1 MVVSN
6 VIVNYSS
13 GLVHMNKKTTALF
26 ILDGWGYSETST
38 SNAIAAANTPNW
50 DKLWGNRPHTLIKTS
65 GMAVGLP
72 DGQMGNSEV
81 GHMNLGAGRVVYQN
95 FTRIGKAIED
105 GSFFENDAL
114 VSAVDKAV
122 AAGKAVHIL
131 GLLSPGGV
139 HSHHEQIM
147 AMCELAARKGAKAVY
162 VHGFTD
168 GRDTP
173 PRSAQDPIAELETK
187 LAELGVGRIA
197 SLTGRY
203 YAMDRDNR
211 WDRVEQAYNV
221 IVDGASEYQAD
232 SAKAAIEAAYD
243 REENDEF
250 VKATAIG
257 EAVSVEDGDAVIFAN
272 FRPDRARQLTR
283 AFTDADFDGFARKST
298 PALASFV
305 TFTEF
310 ASDIKAEVA
319 YPPVALSNTL
329 GEVLSKTGKK
339 QLRIAE
345 TEKYAHVTF
354 FFNGGEEAVFDGEER
369 ELIPSPDVATYDLK
383 PEMSAPEVTDKLVEV
398 IEAGKYDTIICNFA
412 NGDMVG
418 HSGIFEAAVAAV
430 EAVDACLGRI
440 LAALEVNGG
449 QCLITADHGNVEQML
464 SDDGSQPLTSHTLEP
479 VPLVLVSP
487 NADLALQEGAL
498 CDIAPTLLD
507 MMGMDKPEEMTGHSL
522 LIRQ

>member
-1 MVVSN
+1 
-6 VIVNYSS
+6 
-13 GLVHMNKKTTALF
+13 MNKKTTALF

-50 DKLWGNRPHTLIKTS
+50 DALWKNHPHTLIKTS
-65 GMAVGLP
+65 GLAVGLP
-72 DGQMGNSEV
+72 EGQMGNSEV

-95 FTRIGKAIED
+95 FTRIGKAIDD
-105 GSFFENDAL
+105 GTFFENEAL
-114 VSAVDKAV
+114 VNAVDKAV
-122 AAGKAVHIL
+122 AANKAVHIL
-131 GLLSPGGV
+131 GLLSNGGV

-147 AMCELAARKGAKAVY
+147 AMCEMAAKRGAKAIY

-173 PRSAQDPIAELETK
+173 PRSAQTPTAELEAK
-187 LAELGVGRIA
+187 LAELGVGKIA
-197 SLTGRY
+197 TLTGRY

-211 WDRVEQAYNV
+211 WDRVKTAYDA
-221 IVDGASEYQAD
+221 IVMGKGQSQAD
-232 SAKAAIEAAYD
+232 SAAHAIQAAYD
-243 REENDEF
+243 RDENDEF
-250 VKATAIG
+250 VKASVIG
-257 EAVSVEDGDAVIFAN
+257 APAPVQDGDAIIFAN

-283 AFTDADFDGFARKST
+283 AFTDANFDGFERAVYPKYS
-298 PALASFV
+298 SFV

-310 ASDIKAEVA
+310 ASDIKADVA
-319 YPPVALSNTL
+319 FPPIALSNTL
-329 GEVLSKTGKK
+329 GEVLAKSGKK

-354 FFNGGEEAVFDGEER
+354 FFNGGEEALFDGEER
-369 ELIPSPDVATYDLK
+369 ELIPSPNVATYDLK

-418 HSGIFEAAVAAV
+418 HSGIFSAAVQAV

-440 LAALEVNGG
+440 IAALKVNGG

-464 SDDGSQPLTSHTLEP
+464 SDDGSQPLTSHTIGP
-479 VPLVLVSP
+479 VPLVLFTPTEGVGIK
-487 NADLALQEGAL
+487 EGAL
-498 CDIAPTLLD
+498 CDLAPTLLD
-507 MMGMDKPEEMTGHSL
+507 MMGMEKPAEMTGVSL
-522 LIRQ
+522 LTRG

>member
-1 MVVSN
+1 
-6 VIVNYSS
+6 
-13 GLVHMNKKTTALF
+13 MNKKTTALF

-50 DKLWGNRPHTLIKTS
+50 DALWKNHPHTLIKTS
-65 GMAVGLP
+65 GLAVGLP
-72 DGQMGNSEV
+72 EGQMGNSEV

-95 FTRIGKAIED
+95 FTRIGKAIDD
-105 GSFFENDAL
+105 GTFFENEAL
-114 VSAVDKAV
+114 VNAVDKAV
-122 AAGKAVHIL
+122 AANKAVHIL
-131 GLLSPGGV
+131 GLLSNGGV

-147 AMCELAARKGAKAVY
+147 AMCEMAAKRGAKAIY

-173 PRSAQDPIAELETK
+173 PRSAQTPTAELEAK
-187 LAELGVGRIA
+187 LAELGVGKIA
-197 SLTGRY
+197 TLTGRY

-211 WDRVEQAYNV
+211 WDRVKTAYDA
-221 IVDGASEYQAD
+221 IVLGKGQFQAD
-232 SAKAAIEAAYD
+232 SAAHAIQAAYD
-243 REENDEF
+243 RDENDEF
-250 VKATAIG
+250 VKASVIG
-257 EAVSVEDGDAVIFAN
+257 APAPVQDGDAIIFAN

-283 AFTDADFDGFARKST
+283 AFTDANFDGFERAVYPKYS
-298 PALASFV
+298 SFV

-310 ASDIKAEVA
+310 ASDINADVA
-319 YPPVALSNTL
+319 FPPIALSNTL
-329 GEVLSKTGKK
+329 GEVLAKSGKK

-354 FFNGGEEAVFDGEER
+354 FFNSGEEALFDGEER
-369 ELIPSPDVATYDLK
+369 ELIPSPNVATYDLK

-418 HSGIFEAAVAAV
+418 HSGIFSAAVQAV

-440 LAALEVNGG
+440 IAALKVNGG

-464 SDDGSQPLTSHTLEP
+464 SDDGSQPLTSHTIGP
-479 VPLVLVSP
+479 VPLVLFTPTEGVGIK
-487 NADLALQEGAL
+487 EGAL
-498 CDIAPTLLD
+498 CDLAPTLLD
-507 MMGMDKPEEMTGHSL
+507 MMGMEKPAEMTGVSL
-522 LIRQ
+522 LTRG

>member
-1 MVVSN
+1 MS
-6 VIVNYSS
+6 
-13 GLVHMNKKTTALF
+13 KKTTALF

-50 DKLWGNRPHTLIKTS
+50 DKLWAERPHALVKTS

-72 DGQMGNSEV
+72 EGQMGNSEV

-105 GSFFENDAL
+105 GSFFENEAL
-114 VSAVDKAV
+114 VAAVDKAV
-122 AAGKAVHIL
+122 AAGKAVHVL
-131 GLLSPGGV
+131 GLLSAGGV

-147 AMCELAARKGAKAVY
+147 AVCELAAKRGAKAVY

-173 PRSAQDPIAELETK
+173 PRSALEPVAQLENRLK
-187 LAELGVGRIA
+187 EIGVGRIA
-197 SLTGRY
+197 TLTGRY
-203 YAMDRDNR
+203 FAMDRDNR
-211 WDRVEQAYNV
+211 WDRVQQAYDA
-221 IVDGASEYQAD
+221 IVLGESDYHASRAFD
-232 SAKAAIEAAYD
+232 AIDDAYD
-243 REENDEF
+243 RDENDEF
-250 VKATAIG
+250 VKATIVG
-257 EAVSVEDGDAVIFAN
+257 DAVKVEDGDAVIFAN

-283 AFTDADFDGFARKST
+283 AFTAADFNGFERKAT
-298 PALASFV
+298 PELAGFV
-305 TFTEF
+305 TFTEY
-310 ASDIKAEVA
+310 ASDINAAVA
-319 YPPVALSNTL
+319 FPPEALTNTL
-329 GEVLSKTGKK
+329 GEVLAKTGKK

-354 FFNGGEEAVFDGEER
+354 FFNGGEEAVFEGEER
-369 ELIPSPDVATYDLK
+369 ELIPSPNVATYDLQ

-418 HSGIFEAAVAAV
+418 HSGIFEAAVKAV
-430 EAVDACLGRI
+430 EAVDVCLGRI
-440 LAALEVNGG
+440 IAALEASGG

-464 SDDGSQPLTSHTLEP
+464 SDDGTQPLTSHTLEP
-479 VPLVLVSP
+479 VPLVLVTPEAGVSIQ
-487 NADLALQEGAL
+487 DGAL

-507 MMGMDKPEEMTGHSL
+507 MMGMDKPNEMTGNSL
-522 LIRQ
+522 LVRS

>member
-1 MVVSN
+1 
-6 VIVNYSS
+6 
-13 GLVHMNKKTTALF
+13 MNKKTTALF

-50 DKLWGNRPHTLIKTS
+50 DKLWSERPHSLIKTS
-65 GMAVGLP
+65 GLAVGLP
-72 DGQMGNSEV
+72 EGQMGNSEV

-105 GSFFENDAL
+105 GSFFENQAL
-114 VSAVDKAV
+114 VNAVDKAV
-122 AAGKAVHIL
+122 AADKAVHVL
-131 GLLSPGGV
+131 GLVSAGGV

-147 AMCELAARKGAKAVY
+147 SMCELAAKRGAKAIY

-173 PRSAQDPIAELETK
+173 PRSAHTPVAQIENK
-187 LAELGVGRIA
+187 LKDLGVGRIA
-197 SLTGRY
+197 TLTGRY

-211 WDRVEQAYNV
+211 WDRVQQAYDA
-221 IVDGASEYQAD
+221 IVLGESEYQANRAFD
-232 SAKAAIEAAYD
+232 AIDEAYD
-243 REENDEF
+243 RDENDEF
-250 VKATAIG
+250 VKATVVG
-257 EAVSVEDGDAVIFAN
+257 ESVKVEDGDAIVFAN

-283 AFTDADFDGFARKST
+283 AFTDADFSGFERKAT
-298 PALASFV
+298 PELSAFV

-310 ASDIKAEVA
+310 ASDIKADVA
-319 YPPVALSNTL
+319 FPPVALSNTL
-329 GEVLSKTGKK
+329 GEVLSNTGKK

-354 FFNGGEEAVFDGEER
+354 FFNGGEEAVFEGEER
-369 ELIPSPDVATYDLK
+369 ELIPSPNVATYDLK

-418 HSGIFEAAVAAV
+418 HSGIFDAAVKAV
-430 EAVDACLGRI
+430 ETVDLCLGRI
-440 LAALEVNGG
+440 LVALGKNEG

-479 VPLVLVSP
+479 VPLVMVTPQANWSLK
-487 NADLALQEGAL
+487 EGAL
-498 CDIAPTLLD
+498 CDIAPTILE
-507 MMGMDKPEEMTGHSL
+507 MMGMDVPAEMTGHSL
-522 LIRQ
+522 LVRA

>member
-1 MVVSN
+1 MS
-6 VIVNYSS
+6 
-13 GLVHMNKKTTALF
+13 KQTTALF
-26 ILDGWGYSETST
+26 ILDGWGYSDTST
-38 SNAIAAANTPNW
+38 SNAITAANTPNW
-50 DKLWGNRPHTLIKTS
+50 DKLWSERPHTLIKTS

-72 DGQMGNSEV
+72 EGQMGNSEV

-95 FTRIGKAIED
+95 FTRINKAIED
-105 GSFFENDAL
+105 GSFYDNEAL
-114 VSAVDKAV
+114 VNVVDAAV
-122 AAGKAVHIL
+122 AKGNAVHVI
-131 GLLSPGGV
+131 GLLSAGGV

-147 AMCELAARKGAKAVY
+147 AMCELAAKRGARAVY

-168 GRDTP
+168 GRDTA
-173 PRSAQDPIAELETK
+173 PRSAHEPVAQLESK
-187 LAELGVGRIA
+187 LNQLGVGRIA

-203 YAMDRDNR
+203 FAMDRDNR
-211 WDRVEQAYNV
+211 WDRVQKAYDAIVLGQA
-221 IVDGASEYQAD
+221 EYQASRAFD
-232 SAKAAIEAAYD
+232 AIDDAYD
-243 REENDEF
+243 RDENDEF
-250 VKATAIG
+250 LQATTIGTAVK
-257 EAVSVEDGDAVIFAN
+257 VEDGDAVVFAN

-283 AFTDADFDGFARKST
+283 AFTEQDFSGFTRQAVPQLSG
-298 PALASFV
+298 FV
-305 TFTEF
+305 TFTEY
-310 ASDIKAEVA
+310 AADIDAAVA
-319 YPPVALSNTL
+319 FPPEALQNTL

-418 HSGIFEAAVAAV
+418 HSGIFDAAVKAV
-430 EAVDACLGRI
+430 EAVDECLGRI
-440 LAALEVNGG
+440 MKALEVNGG

-479 VPLVLVSP
+479 VPLILITPKS
-487 NADLALQEGAL
+487 DWSIKEGAL
-498 CDIAPTLLD
+498 CDIAPTLLE
-507 MMGMDKPEEMTGHSL
+507 MMGMDIPAEMTGHSL
-522 LIRQ
+522 LVKP

>member
-1 MVVSN
+1 M
-6 VIVNYSS
+6 
-13 GLVHMNKKTTALF
+13 KKQTTALF

-50 DKLWGNRPHTLIKTS
+50 DALWANKPHALIKTS
-65 GMAVGLP
+65 GLAVGLP
-72 DGQMGNSEV
+72 EGQMGNSEV

-105 GSFFENDAL
+105 GSFFENPAL
-114 VSAVDKAV
+114 VAGIDKAV
-122 AAGKAVHIL
+122 QAVKAVHIL
-131 GLLSPGGV
+131 GLLSAGGV

-147 AMCELAARKGAKAVY
+147 AMCEMAVKRGAKAVY

-173 PRSAQDPIAELETK
+173 PRSAQDPIADLEAK
-187 LAELGVGRIA
+187 LAELGTGKIA
-197 SLTGRY
+197 TLTGRY
-203 YAMDRDNR
+203 FALDRDNR
-211 WDRVEQAYNV
+211 WDRVQ
-221 IVDGASEYQAD
+221 
-232 SAKAAIEAAYD
+232 AAYD
-243 REENDEF
+243 AIVLGKGVHQAASAKEAVQEAYARDENDEF
-250 VKATAIG
+250 VTATVIG
-257 EAVSVEDGDAVIFAN
+257 DAVSVEDGDTIVFAN

-283 AFTDADFDGFARKST
+283 AFTDADFAGFERAAT
-298 PALASFV
+298 PELSAFI

-310 ASDIKAEVA
+310 ASDIKADVA
-319 YPPVALSNTL
+319 FPPVALSNTL
-329 GEVLSKTGKK
+329 GEVLAKAGKK

-354 FFNGGEEAVFDGEER
+354 FFNGGEEALFDGEER
-369 ELIPSPDVATYDLK
+369 ELIPSPNVATYDLQ

-430 EAVDACLGRI
+430 EAVDACIGRI
-440 LAALEVNGG
+440 LKALEVNGG

-464 SDDGSQPLTSHTLEP
+464 SDDGTQPLTSHTIEP
-479 VPLVLVSP
+479 VPLVLVTP
-487 NADLALQEGAL
+487 TAGLGIQTGAL

-507 MMGMDKPEEMTGHSL
+507 MMGMEKPEEMTGVSL
-522 LIRQ
+522 LTRQ

>member
-1 MVVSN
+1 MS
-6 VIVNYSS
+6 
-13 GLVHMNKKTTALF
+13 KKTTALF
-26 ILDGWGYSETST
+26 ILDGWGYSETSK

-50 DKLWGNRPHTLIKTS
+50 DALWANKPHALIKTS
-65 GMAVGLP
+65 GLAVGLP
-72 DGQMGNSEV
+72 EGQMGNSEV

-95 FTRIGKAIED
+95 FTRIGKAIDD
-105 GSFFENDAL
+105 GSFFENAAL
-114 VSAVDKAV
+114 VNAVDKAV
-122 AAGKAVHIL
+122 AADKAVHVL

-147 AMCELAARKGAKAVY
+147 AMCELAVKRGAKAVY

-173 PRSAQDPIAELETK
+173 PRSAHTPIVALEAK
-187 LAELGVGRIA
+187 LAELGAGKIA
-197 SLTGRY
+197 TLTGRY
-203 YAMDRDNR
+203 FAMDRDNR
-211 WDRVEQAYNV
+211 WDRV
-221 IVDGASEYQAD
+221 
-232 SAKAAIEAAYD
+232 KAAYEAIVQGKGLFQASTAQAALQAAYD
-243 REENDEF
+243 RDENDEF
-250 VKATAIG
+250 VQATVIG
-257 EAVSVEDGDAVIFAN
+257 DAVPIEDGDAIVFAN

-283 AFTDADFDGFARKST
+283 AFTEVDFDGFERAAT
-298 PALASFV
+298 PALAAFV

-310 ASDIKAEVA
+310 ASDIKADVA
-319 YPPVALSNTL
+319 FPPVALSNTL
-329 GEVLSKTGKK
+329 GEVLAKQGKK

-354 FFNGGEEAVFDGEER
+354 FFNGGEEALFEGEER
-369 ELIPSPDVATYDLK
+369 ELIPSPNVATYDLQ

-418 HSGIFEAAVAAV
+418 HSGVFDAAVKAV

-440 LAALEVNGG
+440 MAALTVNGG

-464 SDDGSQPLTSHTLEP
+464 SDDGAQPLTSHTIGP

-487 NADLALQEGAL
+487 TAEWGIQEGAL
-498 CDIAPTLLD
+498 CDLAPTLLD
-507 MMGMDKPEEMTGHSL
+507 MMGLEKPVEMTGVSL
-522 LIRQ
+522 LTRG

>member
-1 MVVSN
+1 
-6 VIVNYSS
+6 
-13 GLVHMNKKTTALF
+13 MNKKTTALF

-50 DKLWGNRPHTLIKTS
+50 DKLWSERPHTLIKTS

-72 DGQMGNSEV
+72 EGQMGNSEV

-105 GSFFENDAL
+105 GSFFENEAL
-114 VSAVDKAV
+114 VAAVDKAV

-131 GLLSPGGV
+131 GLLSSGGV

-147 AMCELAARKGAKAVY
+147 AMCELAAKRGAKAIY

-173 PRSAQDPIAELETK
+173 PRSAHTPIAQLENK
-187 LAELGVGRIA
+187 LKELGVGRIA
-197 SLTGRY
+197 TLVGRY
-203 YAMDRDNR
+203 FAMDRDNR
-211 WDRVEQAYNV
+211 WDRVEQAYNA
-221 IVDGASEYQAD
+221 IVLGEGAYHASCAFD
-232 SAKAAIEAAYD
+232 AIDEAYD
-243 REENDEF
+243 RDENDEF
-250 VKATAIG
+250 VKATVIG
-257 EAVSVEDGDAVIFAN
+257 ESAKVEDGDAVIFAN

-283 AFTDADFDGFARKST
+283 AFTDADFSGFTRKAT
-298 PALASFV
+298 PALAGFV

-310 ASDIKAEVA
+310 ASDIDAAVA
-319 YPPVALSNTL
+319 FPPEALSNTL

-418 HSGIFEAAVAAV
+418 HSGIFDAAVKAV
-430 EAVDACLGRI
+430 EAVDECLGRI
-440 LAALEVNGG
+440 LVALEKNGG

-464 SDDGSQPLTSHTLEP
+464 SDDGTQPLTSHTIEP
-479 VPLVLVSP
+479 VPLVMVTPDASWSLK
-487 NADLALQEGAL
+487 EGAL
-498 CDIAPTLLD
+498 CDIAPTILE
-507 MMGMDKPEEMTGHSL
+507 MMGMDVPAEMTGHSL
-522 LIRQ
+522 LVRS

>member
-1 MVVSN
+1 MS
-6 VIVNYSS
+6 
-13 GLVHMNKKTTALF
+13 KKTTALF

-50 DKLWGNRPHTLIKTS
+50 DKLWAERPHALVKTS

-72 DGQMGNSEV
+72 EGQMGNSEV

-105 GSFFENDAL
+105 GSFFENEAL
-114 VSAVDKAV
+114 VAAVDKAV
-122 AAGKAVHIL
+122 AAGKAVHVL
-131 GLLSPGGV
+131 GLLSAGGV

-147 AMCELAARKGAKAVY
+147 AVCELAAKRGAKAVY

-173 PRSAQDPIAELETK
+173 PRSALEPVAQLENRLK
-187 LAELGVGRIA
+187 EIGVGRIA
-197 SLTGRY
+197 TLTGRY
-203 YAMDRDNR
+203 FAMDRDNR
-211 WDRVEQAYNV
+211 WDRVQQAYDA
-221 IVDGASEYQAD
+221 IVLGESDYHASRAFD
-232 SAKAAIEAAYD
+232 AIDEAYD
-243 REENDEF
+243 RDENDEF
-250 VKATAIG
+250 VKATIVG
-257 EAVSVEDGDAVIFAN
+257 DAVKVEDGDAVIFAN

-283 AFTDADFDGFARKST
+283 AFTDADFSGFERKAT
-298 PALASFV
+298 PALAGFV
-305 TFTEF
+305 TFTEY
-310 ASDIKAEVA
+310 ASDINAAVA
-319 YPPVALSNTL
+319 FPPEALTNTL
-329 GEVLSKTGKK
+329 GEVLAKTGKK

-369 ELIPSPDVATYDLK
+369 ELIPSPNVATYDLQ

-418 HSGIFEAAVAAV
+418 HSGIFEAAVKAV

-440 LAALEVNGG
+440 IAALEATGG

-464 SDDGSQPLTSHTLEP
+464 SDDGTQPLTSHTLEP
-479 VPLVLVSP
+479 VPLVLVTPESGVSIQ
-487 NADLALQEGAL
+487 DGAL

-507 MMGMDKPEEMTGHSL
+507 MMGMEKPNEMTGNSL
-522 LIRQ
+522 LVRS

>member
-1 MVVSN
+1 MS
-6 VIVNYSS
+6 
-13 GLVHMNKKTTALF
+13 KKTTALF

-38 SNAIAAANTPNW
+38 SNAITAANTPNW
-50 DKLWGNRPHTLIKTS
+50 DALWGNRPHTLIKTS

-72 DGQMGNSEV
+72 EGQMGNSEV

-95 FTRIGKAIED
+95 FTRISKAIED
-105 GSFFENDAL
+105 GSFFENPAL
-114 VSAVDKAV
+114 VAGVDKAIS
-122 AAGKAVHIL
+122 AGKAVHIL
-131 GLLSPGGV
+131 GLLSAGGV
-139 HSHHEQIM
+139 HSHHEQIL
-147 AMCELAARKGAKAVY
+147 AMCEMAVKRGAKAVY

-173 PRSAQDPIAELETK
+173 PRSAGEPIADLEAK
-187 LAELGVGRIA
+187 LAELGVGKIA

-203 YAMDRDNR
+203 FAMDRDNR
-211 WDRVEQAYNV
+211 WDRVQTAYDAITLGKGEFQAESAEQA
-221 IVDGASEYQAD
+221 IAD
-232 SAKAAIEAAYD
+232 AYARD
-243 REENDEF
+243 ENDEF
-250 VKATAIG
+250 VRATIIG
-257 EAVSVEDGDAVIFAN
+257 EAVQLEDGDAVVFAN

-283 AFTDADFDGFARKST
+283 AFTEPSFDGFTRSAT
-298 PALASFV
+298 PALAAFV

-310 ASDIKAEVA
+310 ASDIQADVA
-319 YPPVALSNTL
+319 FPPVALTNTL
-329 GEVLSKTGKK
+329 GEVLAKANKK

-354 FFNGGEEAVFDGEER
+354 FFNGGEEALFEGEER
-369 ELIPSPDVATYDLK
+369 ELIPSPNVATYDLQ

-418 HSGIFEAAVAAV
+418 HSGIFDAAVKAV

-440 LAALEVNGG
+440 LTALEANGG

-464 SDDGSQPLTSHTLEP
+464 SDDGTQPLTSHTIEP

-487 NADLALQEGAL
+487 NDTWGVKEGAL
-498 CDIAPTLLD
+498 CDLAPTLLE
-507 MMGMDKPEEMTGHSL
+507 MMGMAKPEEMTGESL
-522 LIRQ
+522 LTKS

>member
-1 MVVSN
+1 
-6 VIVNYSS
+6 
-13 GLVHMNKKTTALF
+13 MNKQTTALF

-38 SNAIAAANTPNW
+38 SNAITAANTPNW
-50 DKLWGNRPHTLIKTS
+50 DALWSEKPHSLIKTS

-81 GHMNLGAGRVVYQN
+81 GHMNLGAGRIVYQN
-95 FTRIGKAIED
+95 FTRISKAIDD
-105 GSFFENDAL
+105 GSFFENEVL
-114 VSAVDKAV
+114 VNAVDKAV

-131 GLLSPGGV
+131 GLLSNGGV

-147 AMCELAARKGAKAVY
+147 AMCELAAKRGAKAVY

-173 PRSAQDPIAELETK
+173 PRSAKTPAAELNAK
-187 LAELGVGRIA
+187 LAELGVGKIA
-197 SLTGRY
+197 TLTGRY

-211 WDRVEQAYNV
+211 WDRVQTAYDA
-221 IVDGASEYQAD
+221 IVLGKGEFHAETAEE
-232 SAKAAIEAAYD
+232 AIQAAYD
-243 REENDEF
+243 RDENDEF
-250 VKATAIG
+250 VKASIIG
-257 EAVSVEDGDAVIFAN
+257 ESAPVEDGDAIIFAN

-283 AFTDADFDGFARKST
+283 SFTDAGFDGFERAVYPK
-298 PALASFV
+298 LAAFV

-310 ASDIKAEVA
+310 ASDIAADVA
-319 YPPVALSNTL
+319 FPPIALSNTL
-329 GEVLSKTGKK
+329 GEVLAKNDKK

-354 FFNGGEEAVFDGEER
+354 FFNGGEEALFEGEER
-369 ELIPSPDVATYDLK
+369 ELIPSPNVATYDLK

-418 HSGIFEAAVAAV
+418 HSGIFEAAVKAV

-440 LAALEVNGG
+440 LEALKVNGG

-464 SDDGSQPLTSHTLEP
+464 SEDGSQPLTSHTIGP

-487 NADLALQEGAL
+487 TPGLGLKEGAL
-498 CDIAPTLLD
+498 CDLAPTLLD
-507 MMGMDKPEEMTGHSL
+507 MMGLEQPAEMTGVSL
-522 LIRQ
+522 LTRS

>member
-1 MVVSN
+1 MS
-6 VIVNYSS
+6 
-13 GLVHMNKKTTALF
+13 KKTTALF

-50 DKLWGNRPHTLIKTS
+50 DSLWGSRPHSLIQTS

-72 DGQMGNSEV
+72 EGQMGNSEV
-81 GHMNLGAGRVVYQN
+81 GHMNLGAGRTVYQN

-105 GSFFENDAL
+105 GSFKENPVL
-114 VSAVDKAV
+114 VAAIDKAV
-122 AAGKAVHIL
+122 LENKAVHVL
-131 GLLSPGGV
+131 GLLSGGGV
-139 HSHHEQIM
+139 HSHHEQII
-147 AMCELAARKGAKAVY
+147 AMCEMAADRGAKNVY

-173 PRSAQDPIAELETK
+173 PRSASAPVTALNDSLKSI
-187 LAELGVGRIA
+187 GVGKI
-197 SLTGRY
+197 STLTGRY

-211 WDRVEQAYNV
+211 WERVQTAYDAIVLGQGQFTAQTADEAIEQAYAR
-221 IVDGASEYQAD
+221 D
-232 SAKAAIEAAYD
+232 
-243 REENDEF
+243 ENDEF
-250 VKATAIG
+250 VQATVIG
-257 EAVSVEDGDAVIFAN
+257 TPAPIMDGDAVIFAN

-283 AFTDADFDGFARKST
+283 AFTEEDFAGFVRQSRPKLSD
-298 PALASFV
+298 FV

-310 ASDIKAEVA
+310 AADIKASVA

-354 FFNGGEEAVFDGEER
+354 FFNGGEEAVFEGEER
-369 ELIPSPDVATYDLK
+369 ELIASPNVATYDLQ

-398 IEAGKYDTIICNFA
+398 ILAGKYDTIICNFA

-418 HSGIFEAAVAAV
+418 HSGVFDAAVKAV
-430 EAVDACLGRI
+430 EAVDQCLGRI
-440 LAALEVNGG
+440 IEALESTDS

-464 SDDGSQPLTSHTLEP
+464 SEDGTQPLTSHTLEP
-479 VPLVLVSP
+479 VPLVLYSS
-487 NADLALQEGAL
+487 ESGWGIESGAL

-507 MMGMDKPEEMTGHSL
+507 MMGMEKPAEMTGHSL
-522 LIRQ
+522 LVRS

>member
-1 MVVSN
+1 MS
-6 VIVNYSS
+6 
-13 GLVHMNKKTTALF
+13 KKTTALF
-26 ILDGWGYSETST
+26 ILDGWGYSETSK

-50 DKLWGNRPHTLIKTS
+50 DRLWNNRAHTLIKTS
-65 GMAVGLP
+65 GLAVGLP
-72 DGQMGNSEV
+72 EGQMGNSEV

-105 GSFFENDAL
+105 GSFFENEAL

-122 AAGKAVHIL
+122 TAGKAVHVL
-131 GLLSPGGV
+131 GLLSDGGV

-147 AMCELAARKGAKAVY
+147 AMCELAVKRGAKAVY

-173 PRSAQDPIAELETK
+173 PRSAKTPVAELEAK
-187 LAELGVGRIA
+187 LAELGVGKIA
-197 SLTGRY
+197 TLTGRY
-203 YAMDRDNR
+203 FAMDRDNR
-211 WDRVEQAYNV
+211 WDRIETAYNAIVLGEGQFTAETAEQAV
-221 IVDGASEYQAD
+221 Q
-232 SAKAAIEAAYD
+232 AAYD
-243 REENDEF
+243 RDENDEF
-250 VKATAIG
+250 VKATVIG
-257 EAVSVEDGDAVIFAN
+257 DAVKVEDGDAIVFAN

-283 AFTDADFDGFARKST
+283 AFTDADFSGFTRKAH
-298 PALASFV
+298 PAYAAFV

-310 ASDIKAEVA
+310 AADIQADVA
-319 YPPVALSNTL
+319 FPPVALSNTF
-329 GEVLSKTGKK
+329 GEVLAKAGKK

-354 FFNGGEEAVFDGEER
+354 FFNGGEEAVFEGEDR
-369 ELIPSPDVATYDLK
+369 ELIPSPNVATYDLQ

-398 IEAGKYDTIICNFA
+398 IEAGKYDAIICNFA

-418 HSGIFEAAVAAV
+418 HSGIFEAAVKAV
-430 EAVDACLGRI
+430 EAVDVCLGRI
-440 LAALEVNGG
+440 MEALKVNGG

-479 VPLVLVSP
+479 VPLVLFSP
-487 NADLALQEGAL
+487 TPGLGLKEGAL

-507 MMGMDKPEEMTGHSL
+507 LMGMEKPAEMSGVSL
-522 LIRQ
+522 LKRQ

>member
-1 MVVSN
+1 
-6 VIVNYSS
+6 
-13 GLVHMNKKTTALF
+13 MNKKTTALF
-26 ILDGWGYSETST
+26 ILDGWGYSETSK
-38 SNAIAAANTPNW
+38 SNAITAANTPNW
-50 DKLWGNRPHTLIKTS
+50 DALWNDRPHSLIKTS

-81 GHMNLGAGRVVYQN
+81 GHMNIGAGRIVYQN

-122 AAGKAVHIL
+122 KADKAVHIL
-131 GLLSPGGV
+131 GLLSAGGV

-147 AMCELAARKGAKAVY
+147 AACELAVKRGATKIY

-173 PRSAQDPIAELETK
+173 PRSAQAPIAELEAK
-187 LAELGVGRIA
+187 LAELGVGKIA
-197 SLTGRY
+197 TLTGRY
-203 YAMDRDNR
+203 FAMDRDNR
-211 WDRVEQAYNV
+211 WDRVQTCYDAIVLGKGQFQA
-221 IVDGASEYQAD
+221 ASAQEAVQ
-232 SAKAAIEAAYD
+232 AAYD
-243 REENDEF
+243 RDENDEF
-250 VKATAIG
+250 VKASVIG
-257 EAVSVEDGDAVIFAN
+257 DAVPLEDGDSIIFAN

-283 AFTDADFDGFARKST
+283 AFTDAGFAGFERAAT
-298 PALASFV
+298 PSLAGFV

-310 ASDIKAEVA
+310 ASDIAADVA
-319 YPPVALSNTL
+319 FPPIALSNTY
-329 GEVLSKTGKK
+329 GEVLAKSGKK

-354 FFNGGEEAVFDGEER
+354 FFNGGEESLFEGEER
-369 ELIPSPDVATYDLK
+369 ELIASPDVATYDLQ

-398 IEAGKYDTIICNFA
+398 IEAGKYDTIVCNFA

-418 HSGIFEAAVAAV
+418 HSGVFDAAVKAV

-440 LAALEVNGG
+440 LDALKVNGG

-464 SDDGSQPLTSHTLEP
+464 SEDGSQPLTSHTIGP

-487 NADLALQEGAL
+487 TEGLALKEGAL
-498 CDIAPTLLD
+498 CDLAPTLLD
-507 MMGMDKPEEMTGHSL
+507 MMGLEQPAEMTGVSL
-522 LIRQ
+522 LTRS

>member
-1 MVVSN
+1 
-6 VIVNYSS
+6 
-13 GLVHMNKKTTALF
+13 MNKKTTALF

-50 DKLWGNRPHTLIKTS
+50 DKLWGARPHTLIKTS

-72 DGQMGNSEV
+72 EGQMGNSEV

-95 FTRIGKAIED
+95 FTRIGKAIDD
-105 GSFFENDAL
+105 GSFFDNEVL
-114 VSAVDKAV
+114 VNAVDKAV

-131 GLLSPGGV
+131 GLLSAGGV

-147 AMCELAARKGAKAVY
+147 AMCELAVRKGAKAVY

-173 PRSAQDPIAELETK
+173 PRSAQDPIAALEAK

-221 IVDGASEYQAD
+221 IVDGAAEYQAD
-232 SAKAAIEAAYD
+232 SAKAAIEAAYARD
-243 REENDEF
+243 ENDEF

-257 EAVSVEDGDAVIFAN
+257 ATVKVEDGDAIVFAN

-283 AFTDADFDGFARKST
+283 AFTDKEFSGFSRKST

-310 ASDIKAEVA
+310 ASDIAADVA
-319 YPPVALSNTL
+319 YPPLALSNTL

-440 LAALEVNGG
+440 IAALEVNGG

-487 NADLALQEGAL
+487 ESNLALQEGAL

-507 MMGMDKPEEMTGHSL
+507 MMGMEKPEEMTGHSL
-522 LIRQ
+522 LVRQ

>member
-1 MVVSN
+1 MS
-6 VIVNYSS
+6 
-13 GLVHMNKKTTALF
+13 KKTTALF
-26 ILDGWGYSETST
+26 ILDGWGYSETSK
-38 SNAIAAANTPNW
+38 SNAIAAATTPNW
-50 DKLWGNRPHTLIKTS
+50 DALWASKPHTLIKTS

-95 FTRIGKAIED
+95 FTRISKAIDD
-105 GSFFENDAL
+105 GSFFENTEL
-114 VSAVDKAV
+114 VNTVDKAV

-131 GLLSPGGV
+131 GLLSAGGV
-139 HSHHEQIM
+139 HSHHEHIM
-147 AMCELAARKGAKAVY
+147 AMAELAVKRGAKAIY

-173 PRSAQDPIAELETK
+173 PRSAQGPVSELDAK
-187 LAELGVGRIA
+187 LKALGVGKIA
-197 SLTGRY
+197 TLTGRY
-203 YAMDRDNR
+203 FAMDRDNR
-211 WDRVEQAYNV
+211 WERVQQAYDAIVSGNGLYEAESAEQA
-221 IVDGASEYQAD
+221 IA
-232 SAKAAIEAAYD
+232 AAYERD
-243 REENDEF
+243 ENDEF
-250 VKATAIG
+250 VKATVIG
-257 EAVSVEDGDAVIFAN
+257 DAVKVDDGDAIVFAN

-283 AFTDADFDGFARKST
+283 AFTDASFSGFERNAT
-298 PALASFV
+298 PSLSGFV
-305 TFTEF
+305 TFTEY
-310 ASDIKAEVA
+310 ASDISASVA
-319 YPPVALSNTL
+319 FPPVALSNTL
-329 GEVLSKTGKK
+329 GEILSKENKT

-354 FFNGGEEAVFDGEER
+354 FFNGGEEAVFAGEER

-418 HSGIFEAAVAAV
+418 HSGIFDAAVQAV
-430 EAVDACLGRI
+430 ESVDACIGRVI
-440 LAALEVNGG
+440 EALEKNGG

-479 VPLVLVSP
+479 VPLVLYTPEENVSIK
-487 NADLALQEGAL
+487 EGAL

-507 MMGMDKPEEMTGHSL
+507 MMGMVKPDEMTGESL
-522 LIRQ
+522 LVRNKA